1 VAASTTV
8 SFSQVTSAQRRT
20 LIAAA
25 LGWGLD
31 GFDVMLYSNIAV
43 YVMKDLGVT
52 SKALTG
58 LPNTFMLLASG
69 IGGILFGFIAD
80 RLGRKTALMLSILT
94 YSVCSL
100 GSGLST
106 SILVLL
112 FFRFVL
118 GLGMGG
124 EWNTG
129 ATLVAETWPTHL
141 RAKAIAI
148 VQSSWAWG
156 LAAAALVAGVVLNW
170 SHNNWRAVFLVGIL
184 PALVTLWIRSSVPE
198 SEMWEKQSGQST
210 AHRDLRHSALSTQLA
225 QIGSSGHRV
234 IGSAEN
240 LRNPISEQSAHGT
253 PGSSTLSTQQQPGY
267 SPFSRIFAPEL
278 RRNAI
283 FLFLMNLFG
292 LFAWWGLFSW
302 MPTYLVL
309 PLEKGG
315 RGLGMMS
322 TTRLLVILN
331 LVGMFPGYLC
341 YGWIAD
347 RLGRKRSLM
356 LFTLCAALLIPL
368 YAAARAPVVILIFG
382 ALVAF
387 FGTGFFSGSG
397 LIGSEIFPTSVRAR
411 ALGFTYNGARTLS
424 CIAPYT
430 IGWVGDHKGLSWAFW
445 LCAASFLL
453 TALMATQLPE
463 TKGKELE

>member
-1 VAASTTV
+1 MTPD
-8 SFSQVTSAQRRT
+8 QKRT
-20 LIAAA
+20 LLAAA

-43 YVMKDLGVT
+43 FVIKDLHIT

-69 IGGILFGFIAD
+69 IGGILFGFLAD
-80 RLGRKTALMLSILT
+80 RIGRKKALMLSILT
-94 YSVCSL
+94 YSICSV
-100 GSGLST
+100 GSGFST
-106 SILVLL
+106 SIAVLV

-141 RAKAIAI
+141 RAKAIAM

-156 LAAAALVAGVVLNW
+156 LAAAALAAGLVLKW
-170 SHNNWRAVFLVGIL
+170 TDNNWRLVFFCGLL
-184 PALVTLWIRSSVPE
+184 PALVTLWIRSRVPE
-198 SEMWEKQSGQST
+198 SEMWKESIQ
-210 AHRDLRHSALSTQLA
+210 R
-225 QIGSSGHRV
+225 
-234 IGSAEN
+234 
-240 LRNPISEQSAHGT
+240 SAHGT
-253 PGSSTLSTQQQPGY
+253 PGSSTLSTQPGGGIAK
-267 SPFSRIFAPEL
+267 SHELSSGSEKQRRDTFLSGVFAPGL
-278 RRNAI
+278 RRNTI

-302 MPTYLVL
+302 MPAYLVM

-322 TTRLLVILN
+322 TTKLLVILN

-356 LFTLCAALLIPL
+356 LFTLCAAALIPV
-368 YAAARAPVVILIFG
+368 YAAARSPIPILIFG

-397 LIGSEIFPTSVRAR
+397 LIGSEIFPTAVRAR

-424 CIAPYT
+424 CVAPYT
-430 IGWVGDHKGLSWAFW
+430 IGWVGDHKGLSWAFVI
-445 LCAASFLL
+445 CAGAFVL
-453 TALMATQLPE
+453 TALMAAQLPE
-463 TKGKELE
+463 TKGKQLE

>member
-1 VAASTTV
+1 MLIKFKPLSTTATT
-8 SFSQVTSAQRRT
+8 SFAQVTPAQKRT
-20 LIAAA
+20 LLAAA
-25 LGWGLD
+25 MGWGLD

-43 YVMKDLGVT
+43 FVMADLGIT
-52 SKALTG
+52 AKSRTG

-69 IGGILFGFIAD
+69 IGGIFFGFLAD
-80 RLGRKTALMLSILT
+80 RIGRKKALMLSILT
-94 YSVCSL
+94 YSICSV
-100 GSGLST
+100 GSGLSR
-106 SILVLL
+106 SILTLV

-156 LAAAALVAGVVLNW
+156 LAAAAFVAGTVLHWTN
-170 SHNNWRAVFLVGIL
+170 NNWRLVFLVGVV
-184 PALVTLWIRSSVPE
+184 PALVTLWIRRKVPE
-198 SEMWEKQSGQST
+198 SEMWEKSRQ
-210 AHRDLRHSALSTQLA
+210 LSTISSQPKNLA
-225 QIGSSGHRV
+225 SSVSSG
-234 IGSAEN
+234 
-240 LRNPISEQSAHGT
+240 NPVHEA
-253 PGSSTLSTQQQPGY
+253 PPAFV
-267 SPFSRIFAPEL
+267 PFWHVFSPEL
-278 RRNAI
+278 RRNTI
-283 FLFLMNLFG
+283 FLFLLNFFG

-302 MPTYLVL
+302 MPAYLVL
-309 PLEKGG
+309 PLDQGG

-347 RLGRKRSLM
+347 HLGRKRSLM
-356 LFTLCAALLIPL
+356 LFTLAAALLIPV
-368 YAAARAPVVILIFG
+368 YAAVRSPMTILIFG
-382 ALVAF
+382 TLVAF

-397 LIGSEIFPTSVRAR
+397 LIGSEIFPTSVRSR

-424 CIAPYT
+424 CVAPYI
-430 IGWVGDHKGLSWAFW
+430 IGRMADTKGLSGAFW
-445 LCAASFLL
+445 LCAGSFVL
-453 TALMATQLPE
+453 TGLMALQLPE
-463 TKGKELE
+463 TKGKELQ